1 MICMV
6 TPTSNISGSVLR
18 NRQFHLL
25 KRDSSFAELDLRWG
39 KTDYS
44 LFLSNEE
51 IDTHC
56 CEFNSNIELCNK
68 ALRNELDWW
77 FSSLSARNTYI
88 SPLFHHFLCFKICL
102 KLAKFDSMPDNC
114 LTDCNTVYHGLG
126 KLKTQGRWHGQITHT
141 RKRSM
146 LGMFLKRFSALT
158 RVARYVLVPFFLV
171 KVLFRQKR
179 VPKKFSTLVDT
190 FILPGKEF
198 SDRYYCGATDFLS
211 EEEISRLRFVPTF
224 HGYSSREYFSA
235 IKKLRSKPD
244 RFLLKED
251 FLTLGDALRSL
262 LHSIRLFRLKIPKLS
277 IGSFDFGS
285 LIKEE
290 FGRFG
295 GLEDGVHGFMN
306 FYFARR
312 LRQRGVEIDTVVDWH
327 ENQGQDRAW
336 NYGFQTFYPESN
348 TIGYNMVFISK
359 WHLAISP
366 LPSERE
372 NKVLPKT
379 ILTPSSY
386 LIKVI
391 QQNDPKIRVKKTGAF
406 RYPKPKKSIPNT
418 GPLRIFVPLSHKTDA
433 ASNSIRT
440 TRTLLKDLS
449 KDSEV
454 EFRIRF
460 KAHPAISS
468 AALKKLTQNH
478 RAREE
483 AWTERPLAEELRT
496 ADIVLGEW
504 TFALLESL
512 NAGVPVGVIRS
523 KDGLF
528 HSSIP
533 PGASSGR
540 SLNVDS
546 LKDFKKLIE
555 IAIRRRASVLIP
567 ERPILETSSRN
578 LALEVFGLR

>member
-1 MICMV
+1 MKLD
-6 TPTSNISGSVLR
+6 TT
-18 NRQFHLL
+18 FT
-25 KRDSSFAELDLRWG
+25 ELDLRWG

-44 LFLSNEE
+44 LFLSDEE
-51 IDTHC
+51 LDSQCI
-56 CEFNSNIELCNK
+56 EFNFHIEFCNNVLK
-68 ALRNELDWW
+68 DKLDWW
-77 FSSLSARNTYI
+77 FTSLSARNTLN

-102 KLAKFDSMPDNC
+102 KLANSNLLPENC
-114 LTDCNTVYHGLG
+114 LTDCNTVYQGLA
-126 KLKTQGRWHGQITHT
+126 KLKALGRWHGQITHT
-141 RKRSM
+141 RKRAM
-146 LGMFLKRFSALT
+146 LEMFLKRIKALV
-158 RVARYVLVPFFLV
+158 RVARYVLIPLFLV
-171 KVLFRQKR
+171 KTLFRQKS
-179 VPKKFSTLVDT
+179 VPKKITTLIDT
-190 FILPGKEF
+190 FVLPGKEF
-198 SDRYYCGATDFLS
+198 TDRYYSGVTEFLK
-211 EEEISRLRFVPTF
+211 EEEISKLRFVPTF
-224 HGYSSREYFSA
+224 HGYSSHEYFSA

-251 FLTLGDALRSL
+251 FLTLGDAFRAL
-262 LHSIRLFRLKIPKLS
+262 LHSIRLFRLRIPKLS
-277 IGSFDFGS
+277 VGSFDFGS

-295 GLEDGVHGFMN
+295 GLEGGVHGFMN

-312 LRQRGVEIDTVVDWH
+312 LRQCGVQIDTVVDWH

-336 NYGFQTFYPESN
+336 NYGFHTFYPKIK
-348 TIGYNMVFISK
+348 TIGYNMVYISK
-359 WHLAISP
+359 WWLAFSP
-366 LPSERE
+366 LPSERKK
-372 NKVLPKT
+372 NILPQT
-379 ILTPSSY
+379 ILTPSRF
-386 LIKVI
+386 LLKVI
-391 QQNDPKIRVKKTGAF
+391 QKNDPKINVRKTGAF
-406 RYPKPKKSIPNT
+406 RYPKPMSRITND
-418 GPLRIFVPLSHKTDA
+418 GLLRILVPLSHNIDD

-440 TRTLLKDLS
+440 TRALLKDLS

-478 RAREE
+478 HARKE

-496 ADIVLGEW
+496 ADIVLGER

-533 PGASSGR
+533 PGASSDR
-540 SLNVDS
+540 SLNIDS
-546 LKDFKKLIE
+546 LKAFKSLIK
-555 IAIRRRASVLIP
+555 IAIRRRASELIP